1 MGQILINSK
10 LNSKY
15 QRELSY
21 VCEGC
26 PIYSNNRFVEVST
39 DVEDYWKNLTET
51 EQESLIIQ
59 AGNEKTYLPII
70 VENSMGKKEFDNG

>member
-26 PIYSNNRFVEVST
+26 LIYSYNRFVEVTT

-59 AGNEKTYLPII
+59 AGNEKAYLPII
-70 VENSMGKKEFDNG
+70 VKKSIGK

>member
-10 LNSKY
+10 LDSKY
-15 QRELSY
+15 ERELSY
-21 VCEGC
+21 VCERC

-39 DVEDYWKNLTET
+39 EVEDYWKNLTET

-59 AGNEKTYLPII
+59 AGNEKAYLPII
-70 VENSMGKKEFDNG
+70 VKKSMVK